1 MYNSANIHQSRHKL
15 YDSNT
20 ARSII
25 QYMKVITESDD
36 IGMDNI
42 EMKDWFYRG
51 RYRVSQKKLFKKL
64 TIDNFY

>member
-1 MYNSANIHQSRHKL
+1 
-15 YDSNT
+15 
-20 ARSII
+20 
-25 QYMKVITESDD
+25 MKVITESDD